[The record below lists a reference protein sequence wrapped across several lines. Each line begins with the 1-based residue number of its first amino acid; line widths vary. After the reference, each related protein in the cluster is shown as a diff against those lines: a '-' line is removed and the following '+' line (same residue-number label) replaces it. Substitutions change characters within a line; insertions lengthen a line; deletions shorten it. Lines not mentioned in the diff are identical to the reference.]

1 MIIKVSMTVLV
12 LILLYI
18 LYKYETQHIE
28 TTEYTILNKKFQRNL
43 ITLK

>member
-28 TTEYTILNKKFQRNL
+28 TTEYTIFNKNSKG
-43 ITLK
+43 I